1 MSTPTIE
8 RTTLS
13 NLVYNENYTRKVLPF
28 LKSEYFSDRQERI
41 VFEEIS
47 KFVEK
52 FNNRP
57 TKQALSIELDKRKDL
72 NDDEFKKVLEVVET
86 LSDAEVDL
94 NWLVETTEKFCKEKA
109 VYNAVLE
116 SIKIIDGNTR
126 CFI

>member
-94 NWLVETTEKFCKEKA
+94 NWLVEGF
-109 VYNAVLE
+109 
-116 SIKIIDGNTR
+116 TR
-126 CFI
+126 IAPP